1 MSAELPAELVEIVE
15 HFPIFWAEAGHL
27 MTETLY
33 AESKLDRK
41 TIELVLCSLLAGRR
55 WELGVKTHAVK
66 AREFGASSDEVRG
79 AILLSFAV
87 FGTSSAAAGLHWAE
101 QAMEEAGLTP

>member
-1 MSAELPAELVEIVE
+1 MSTELPAELVEIVE
-15 HFPIFWAEAGHL
+15 QFPTFWAEAGHL

-41 TIELVLCSLLAGRR
+41 TIELVLCSLLAARR
-55 WELGVKTHAVK
+55 WELGVKTHALK
-66 AREFGASSDEVRG
+66 ALEFGASADDVRG

-87 FGTSSAAAGLHWAE
+87 FGTSSAATGLHWAE
-101 QAMEEAGLTP
+101 QAMKEEV